1 MLKYLHAEAY
11 KAAHRKYPYG
21 FLLAMFL
28 CEGLLVAGWAF
39 TNANGNDV
47 GFSTGAGTL
56 AMLLQVGLYS
66 TLLIGDMVFS
76 EQYKFNTLKNEVS
89 YGVPRSRI
97 YLGKL
102 AVECLVALVLCAV
115 VIAFYLGMCWVF
127 LPHDPAMD
135 GQTLRAV
142 GYCLLVSLPLWLGAQ
157 ALVNLVFFLIKSSTV
172 GSFAVVGIFMGVP
185 PILKL
190 LGMLVHPVFTTIYSG
205 LLTTPFEQTASALN
219 DWAFFGRACAIGA
232 GWFVACTLIGLVLF
246 RNKEIN

>member
-1 MLKYLHAEAY
+1 MVKYMRAEFY
-11 KAAHRKYPYG
+11 KVLHRKYTYG
-21 FLLAMFL
+21 FLVVILLLEAM
-28 CEGLLVAGWAF
+28 LVAGWAY

-47 GFSTGAGTL
+47 NFSSGASIL
-56 AMLLQVGLYS
+56 CLMLGVGLYC
-66 TLLIGDMVFS
+66 TVLTGDMVFS
-76 EQYKFNTLKNEVS
+76 DQYKFNTLKNEVS

-127 LPHDPAMD
+127 LPHDPATD
-135 GQTLRAV
+135 GQILQEV

-172 GSFAVVGIFMGVP
+172 GSFVVVGIFMGVP

-190 LGMLVHPVFTTIYSG
+190 LGMLVHPIFTTIYSG